1 MRCINH
7 HCTISRA
14 RQPRS
19 AHPSSALFSEGL
31 HSPSRTISAC
41 RCKSGPPVLAALCGV
56 SQGALRPLLG
66 QCASR
71 NSRYL
76 TLHHP
81 RKCQWREDEEK
92 PMRRA
97 RGGRLEAALARG

>member
-1 MRCINH
+1 MH
-7 HCTISRA
+7 HCTIARA
-14 RQPRS
+14 RAEIGPPKLRAFFGGAPQP
-19 AHPSSALFSEGL
+19 
-31 HSPSRTISAC
+31 ISHNKRMASGY
-41 RCKSGPPVLAALCGV
+41 KSGPPVLAAICGV